1 MKPKDIRELSIAE
14 IETKLRETRETLLQ
28 SNLRKHTGQIDKP
41 HTFKAYRKDIAR
53 LEKEAKAAEE
63 HVRTVRQT
71 VEKESDAGSVTEG
84 LAETVKS
91 ARDGAKKDAGQL
103 LKETQ
108 AAMLE
113 VAVNEAVNNAFRH
126 GSIGRVSLK
135 MRVING
141 RLLVMRVRDDGP
153 GFDVSRILARLEKH
167 DCFSVAAH
175 ASNPLPESGRGLFL
189 MQAIADKVRFN
200 QQGNEILL
208 AKKLY

>member
-1 MKPKDIRELSIAE
+1 MKIDILDTQLCGLDSLAQARPRISQV
-14 IETKLRETRETLLQ
+14 LR
-28 SNLRKHTGQIDKP
+28 QIIP
-41 HTFKAYRKDIAR
+41 
-53 LEKEAKAAEE
+53 
-63 HVRTVRQT
+63 
-71 VEKESDAGSVTEG
+71 S
-84 LAETVKS
+84 
-91 ARDGAKKDAGQL
+91 
-103 LKETQ
+103 Q

-126 GSIGRVSLK
+126 GSIGRASLK